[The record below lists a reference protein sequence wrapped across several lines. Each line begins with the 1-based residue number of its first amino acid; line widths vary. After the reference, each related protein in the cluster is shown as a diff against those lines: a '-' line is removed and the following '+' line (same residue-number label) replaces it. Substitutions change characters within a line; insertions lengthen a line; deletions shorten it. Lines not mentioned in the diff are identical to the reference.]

1 MMKSLRR
8 YRALSA
14 ADRWLVIEAAALLAA
29 VRLGIAGARVSV
41 LRRALDRSLRLLT
54 PHSVG
59 KPVPPV
65 SRLGWAVAAAS
76 RHVPFRSTCL
86 VESLA
91 VDAMVRRRGYARG
104 YASDIRFGVRPP
116 RGGVLAGHAWV
127 EHDGAV
133 VFGSLTELA
142 EYSVLSTRAVE

>member
-1 MMKSLRR
+1 MMKSLHR

-14 ADRWLVIEAAALLAA
+14 ADRWLVIEAAVLLAA
-29 VRLGIAGARVSV
+29 VRLGIAGVRVSV
-41 LRRALDRSLRLLT
+41 LRPALNRSLRVIT
-54 PHSVG
+54 PRRVG

-76 RHVPFRSTCL
+76 RHLPFRSTCL

-91 VDAMVRRRGYARG
+91 ADAMLRRRGYA
-104 YASDIRFGVRPP
+104 SEIRFGVRPP
-116 RGGVLAGHAWV
+116 RGGALAGHAWV

-133 VFGSLTELA
+133 VFGALAELA